1 MTSINSGVLDVYLKQ
16 LAYVR
21 REKIERKSV
30 WDLRGVNPTLFK
42 RAKLTDLLGN
52 LMADYVYFVEACI
65 KHDLEFQGKPVRIDQ
80 EMKRNNEIALADS
93 VEDSTL
99 KILKLW
105 VEAQD
110 MLFRSYSRDL
120 IVRTNK
126 RDSFPKKE
134 ITKFLELSEGHR
146 LDMISAFED
155 AFFVSFA
162 YLVKSLNLDIESDSD
177 VAKWTPHLMDT
188 YNKIIDAAIAGAK
201 DLGVVPRKKEE
212 LWDLFEIDNLVKSG
226 LSMFL

>member
-1 MTSINSGVLDVYLKQ
+1 MTSINSEVLEMYQLVY
-16 LAYVR
+16 AYVSEKR
-21 REKIERKSV
+21 IKRESV
-30 WDLRGVNPTLFK
+30 WDLRGANPTLFK
-42 RAKLTDLLGN
+42 KAKLSEFYGN
-52 LMADYVYFVEACI
+52 QRADYVYFVEACI

-80 EMKRNNEIALADS
+80 EMKRNNEISIADS

-110 MLFRSYSRDL
+110 MLFRSYSREL

-126 RDSFPKKE
+126 WASFPKKE
-134 ITKFLELSEGHR
+134 IPEFLNVSEMHR
-146 LDMISAFED
+146 LDIISAFED
-155 AFFVSFA
+155 AFLVSFA
-162 YLVKSLNLDIESDSD
+162 YLVKSLKLNIESDSD

-188 YNKIIDAAIAGAK
+188 YNKILDAAITGAK

-212 LWDLFEIDNLVKSG
+212 LWDLFEVDNLVKSG
-226 LSMFL
+226 LSMFI

>member
-21 REKIERKSV
+21 RKKIERKYV

-80 EMKRNNEIALADS
+80 EMKRNNEISLADS

-188 YNKIIDAAIAGAK
+188 YNKILDAAITGAK

-212 LWDLFEIDNLVKSG
+212 LWDLFEVDNLVKSG